1 MVRGKIE
8 MKKIENATSRQVTFS
23 KRRSGLL
30 KKAYELSVLCDAQ
43 VAVII
48 FSQRGRLYEF
58 SSSDISKI
66 LERYWKY
73 SKVDRLGIHPDEQY
87 SQQMKVECAMMAK
100 KIEHLQLSQ
109 RKLMGEE
116 LSSCSIEDLQE
127 IENQLI
133 TSLQHVRLRKDRNL
147 IQQNASFTKLCGR
160 TVQWQNQWTQHKE
173 AEVETELRI
182 GLPQNQCS

>member
-1 MVRGKIE
+1 MKIGS
-8 MKKIENATSRQVTFS
+8 IR
-23 KRRSGLL
+23 
-30 KKAYELSVLCDAQ
+30 
-43 VAVII
+43 
-48 FSQRGRLYEF
+48 
-58 SSSDISKI
+58 KI

-73 SKVDRLGIHPDEQY
+73 NKVDRVGIHFDEEQY

-100 KIEHLQLSQ
+100 QIEHLQLSK

-133 TSLQHVRLRKDRNL
+133 TSLQHVKLRKSQLFRQQSQQLQDKERNL
-147 IQQNASFTKLCGR
+147 IQQNASLTKLCGR
-160 TVQWQNQWTQHKE
+160 TVKWQNQWSKQKE

>member
-1 MVRGKIE
+1 MKIGS
-8 MKKIENATSRQVTFS
+8 IR
-23 KRRSGLL
+23 
-30 KKAYELSVLCDAQ
+30 
-43 VAVII
+43 
-48 FSQRGRLYEF
+48 
-58 SSSDISKI
+58 KI
-66 LERYWKY
+66 LERYRKY
-73 SKVDRLGIHPDEQY
+73 SKVDRLGISTDEEQY

-100 KIEHLQLSQ
+100 KIEHLRLSQ

-133 TSLQHVRLRKDRNL
+133 TSLRHVRLRKSQLFRQQ
-147 IQQNASFTKLCGR
+147 IQQLKHKCGR
-160 TVQWQNQWTQHKE
+160 TVQWQNQWTKHKE